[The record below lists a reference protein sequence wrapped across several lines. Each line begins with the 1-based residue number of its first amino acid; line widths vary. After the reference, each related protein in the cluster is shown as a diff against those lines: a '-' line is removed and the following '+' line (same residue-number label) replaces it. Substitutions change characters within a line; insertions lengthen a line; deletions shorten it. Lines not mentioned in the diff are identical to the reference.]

1 MSLKQ
6 INGIVFKQMVINGAN
21 NLANRSKYVDQLNVF
36 PVPDGDTG
44 TNMSMTMTA
53 GAKEL
58 VSLEEASIGK
68 VAKVL
73 SRGLLMGARGNSGV
87 ILSQLFRGFATG
99 LEGKD
104 EADIEDIAKALESGV
119 KTAYK
124 AVMKPIEGTILTV
137 ARESAEAAGAKY
149 ETVETIV
156 DLYDLVVNEMQI
168 SLNRTPEL
176 LPVLKE
182 VGVVDSGGQGLLYIF
197 EGFLKALKGETI
209 VLEAQTE
216 ATGESAQTALSSD
229 EVEFGYC
236 TEFII
241 RLDEERTPFKEDV
254 FRGRLEKLGNSIVV
268 VQDEDIV
275 KVHVHTLTPGDALN
289 LAQKHGE
296 FVKLKIENMTEQH
309 NEIIGQNAPQSEPA
323 KREQAEYG
331 IISVVAGEGIKHL
344 FEEQGCHYVIEGG
357 QTMNP
362 STEDFLKAIDE
373 LNAKNIIIL
382 PNNSNIIMA
391 ANQAAQVTEDVNVVV
406 VPSKTIPQG
415 YTALMMFNEHAS
427 VEDNIEE
434 MNQAITEV
442 KSGQV
447 TYAVRDT
454 QMNGVDI
461 KENDFIGILDKD
473 IIVSVPERFE
483 SACALV
489 DKMIDED
496 SEIVTILYGE
506 GVDEDEAD
514 ELAEYIEN
522 KYDDVEVTIFDGQ
535 QPVYSYIISVE
546 SKNPTP

>member
-344 FEEQGCHYVIEGG
+344 YEEQGCHYVIEGG

-427 VEDNIEE
+427 VEDNTEE

-546 SKNPTP
+546 

>member
-1 MSLKQ
+1 MSLNQ
-6 INGIVFKQMVINGAN
+6 INGIIFKKMVINGAN
-21 NLANRSKYVDQLNVF
+21 NLANHSKYVDELNVF

-53 GAKEL
+53 GANEL
-58 VSLEEASIGK
+58 LPLNETSIAK

-104 EADIEDIAKALESGV
+104 EANIEDLAIALESGV

-124 AVMKPIEGTILTV
+124 AVMKPVEGTILTV
-137 ARESAEAAGAKY
+137 ARESAEAAVNHY
-149 ETVETIV
+149 ENIDSVEA
-156 DLYDLVVNEMQI
+156 LYEFVVEEMNI
-168 SLNRTPEL
+168 SLAKTPDL

-182 VGVVDSGGQGLLYIF
+182 VGVVDSGGQGLTYIV
-197 EGFLKALKGETI
+197 EGFLKALKGEMI
-209 VLEAQTE
+209 KVEEQQMSVVQKSE
-216 ATGESAQTALSSD
+216 TAMSS
-229 EVEFGYC
+229 EEIEFGYC

-241 RLDEERTPFKEDV
+241 RLDENRKLFKEDI

-289 LAQKHGE
+289 LAQNYGE

-309 NEIIGQNAPQSEPA
+309 NEMMTGHHSVVPT
-323 KREQAEYG
+323 EQREYG
-331 IISVVAGEGIKHL
+331 IISVVAGQGIKHL
-344 FEEQGCHYVIEGG
+344 FEENGCNYVIEGG

-362 STEDFLKAIDE
+362 STEDFLKAIKE
-373 LNAKNIIIL
+373 VNAKNIIIL

-391 ANQAAQVTEDVNVVV
+391 ANQAAEVTESANVVV
-406 VPSKTIPQG
+406 IPSKTIPQG
-415 YTALMMFNEHAS
+415 YTALMMFNENTE
-427 VEDNIEE
+427 VEQNKAE
-434 MNQAITEV
+434 MERAISEV
-442 KSGQV
+442 KSGQI

-454 QMNGVDI
+454 SMNGVEI

-473 IIVSVPERFE
+473 IVVSTPERFE

-489 DKMIDED
+489 DKMICED
-496 SEIVTILYGE
+496 SEIVTIFYGE
-506 GVDEDEAD
+506 GVSEDEAD
-514 ELAEYIEN
+514 ELAEYIES
-522 KYDDVEVTIFDGQ
+522 KFEDAEVTIFGGD
-535 QPVYSYIISVE
+535 QPVYSYIFSVE
-546 SKNPTP
+546 

>member
-21 NLANRSKYVDQLNVF
+21 NLANKSKYVDQLNVF

-58 VSLEEASIGK
+58 VALEEASIGK

-104 EADIEDIAKALESGV
+104 EANIEEIAKALESGV

-124 AVMKPIEGTILTV
+124 AVMKPVEGTILTV
-137 ARESAEAAGAKY
+137 ARESAEAAVAKY
-149 ETVETIV
+149 ETVDSIV
-156 DLYDLVVNEMQI
+156 DLYDLVVNEMQV

-182 VGVVDSGGQGLLYIF
+182 VGVVDSGGQGLTYIF

-209 VLEAQTE
+209 ALEAQTE
-216 ATGESAQTALSSD
+216 TAADAAQMALSSD

-236 TEFII
+236 TEFILRI
-241 RLDEERTPFKEDV
+241 DEERTPFKEDV

-275 KVHVHTLTPGDALN
+275 KVHVHTLTPGEALN

-309 NEIIGQNAPQSEPA
+309 NEIIGQNAPQSEPV

-427 VEDNIEE
+427 VEDNTEE

-473 IIVSVPERFE
+473 IIVSVPDRFE

-496 SEIVTILYGE
+496 SEIVTILFGE

-522 KYDDVEVTIFDGQ
+522 KYEDVEVTIFDGQ

-546 SKNPTP
+546 